1 MRYLKPYYLPSYQTL
16 TPLYSDFK
24 DNSVEFYSVKYW
36 IDHSRFVSRL
46 AGYPAM
52 QNLFDGNGRLIF
64 RNCPYDRSKYR
75 LLDET
80 KEDKGCYFEVTET
93 YGYTPEITFSRPT
106 TVAWQK
112 PGMYDTATGNVTRT
126 MALLSTDS
134 ATQRHTVTVDNSD
147 GAFVAGNTVYLNKAY
162 YTIGSQWWY
171 RQKGNSV
178 SILAATATTIVV
190 PFFTWQT
197 IYEDGSLGGTY
208 ASDDSTHGGFNGPGD
223 KTAVQSATVR
233 APLASDF
240 AAIVST
246 EFATVNSAAE
256 LGDLQPAWTV
266 TSGGQPVDTLS
277 DATSPTLA
285 EYNALVGTSSV
296 LLAAPQAFEL
306 LLGNVYKKTST
317 YVRYQ

>member
-1 MRYLKPYYLPSYQTL
+1 MRYLKPYYLPSYQTI
-16 TPLYSDFK
+16 TPLYSDYK

-46 AGYPAM
+46 SGYPAM

-112 PGMYDTATGNVTRT
+112 PGTYDTATGNVTRT
-126 MALLSTDS
+126 MSLLSTDS

-147 GAFVAGNTVYLNKAY
+147 GVFVAGNVVYFNKAAS
-162 YTIGSQWWY
+162 GLVY
-171 RQKGNSV
+171 RQKSASV

-197 IYEDGSLGGTY
+197 IYQDGSYGVTVP
-208 ASDDSTHGGFNGPGD
+208 SDDTTQSGFYLAGT
-223 KTAVQSATVR
+223 KTVVQFATVR

-246 EFATVNSAAE
+246 EFATVNSATE
-256 LGDLQPAWTV
+256 LGELQPAWTV

-285 EYNALVGTSSV
+285 EYNALVGTSSL